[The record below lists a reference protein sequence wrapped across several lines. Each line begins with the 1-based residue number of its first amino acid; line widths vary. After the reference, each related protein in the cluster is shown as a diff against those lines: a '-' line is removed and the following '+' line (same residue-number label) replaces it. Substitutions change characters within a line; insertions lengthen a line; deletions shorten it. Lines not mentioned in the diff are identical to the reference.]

1 MTINSSIIAL
11 LLLLVISGISSDIF
25 FIPVNLYSYP
35 LLSSKILIRF
45 LCRVFFLLVIILIV
59 KNTSEAFIFISSHTS
74 HELLSTWQPLSHV
87 LVLTQ
92 TQLFIRIY
100 TTDTD
105 THQYKLLPSGWRQV
119 FFSFL
124 EIPVNNDFFST
135 AAHWQILLYKLD
147 LEFDGKS
154 VKVNIWNRFCHTRH
168 LKLLISKSTK
178 GFLTGFFFLNQQP
191 KTNKSIVS
199 RQDSVTEK
207 REGFYFGCTVT
218 DRFSYNDSGCLKAAL
233 WIC

>member
-45 LCRVFFLLVIILIV
+45 LCRVFFF
-59 KNTSEAFIFISSHTS
+59 TSDYFNCEKHLRGFYFY
-74 HELLSTWQPLSHV
+74 LLSHFSRAAV
-87 LVLTQ
+87 NLT
-92 TQLFIRIY
+92 
-100 TTDTD
+100 TTFTCFSVDSNTAFYQD
-105 THQYKLLPSGWRQV
+105 LHDWHRHTPVQASSFWLASGF

-168 LKLLISKSTK
+168 LKLFISKSTK
-178 GFLTGFFFLNQQP
+178 GFLTGLFF
-191 KTNKSIVS
+191 
-199 RQDSVTEK
+199 
-207 REGFYFGCTVT
+207 
-218 DRFSYNDSGCLKAAL
+218 
-233 WIC
+233 

>member
-1 MTINSSIIAL
+1 MQGFFFTSDYFNCEKHLRGFYFYL
-11 LLLLVISGISSDIF
+11 LSHFSRAA
-25 FIPVNLYSYP
+25 VNLTTTFTCFSVDSNTAFYQDLHDWHRHTP
-35 LLSSKILIRF
+35 VQASSFWL
-45 LCRVFFLLVIILIV
+45 
-59 KNTSEAFIFISSHTS
+59 A
-74 HELLSTWQPLSHV
+74 
-87 LVLTQ
+87 
-92 TQLFIRIY
+92 
-100 TTDTD
+100 
-105 THQYKLLPSGWRQV
+105 SGF

-168 LKLLISKSTK
+168 LKLFISKSTK
-178 GFLTGFFFLNQQP
+178 GFLTGLFFLNQQP